1 MQDLTKGNEA
11 RLIFN
16 FAMPMLLG
24 NLFQQLYNIV
34 DTIIVGNFLGK
45 EALAAVGASFPIM
58 FTMIS
63 LIIGVASGGTIV
75 IAQYF
80 GAKQFGNVKK
90 SIHTLYIF
98 LTFASIALTFIGIF
112 LTDEIFRLIKL
123 PDELMPQATLYLSI
137 YFSGLIAMFGF
148 NATSAILRGLGDSKT
163 PLYFLMISTFF
174 NIGFDLLFIV
184 VFKWG
189 IAGAAIATVISQTGA
204 FLTAVIYL
212 NRNHKL
218 IDFNLRTWKFDRK
231 IFRQSVRIGLPTG
244 FQHTFVSIGMLA
256 IMSIVNKFGTNVIA
270 GYSAA
275 LRIDS
280 LAVLPAMNFSAA
292 LATFVG
298 QNIGAGKQER
308 VKRGLIATLL
318 MSSAVSIT
326 VMVIVILFKFQLMGM
341 FTKDPEVIRI
351 GADYLLI
358 VSLFYLLFTAM
369 FKINGVLRGAGD
381 TIIPMFITLF
391 SLWIIRVPFAIYFSE
406 RLGESGIW
414 WSQPAGWGIGLV
426 LSFGYYLTG
435 RWKKMGVIKQQP
447 AMSGSPKP

>member
-1 MQDLTKGNEA
+1 MKDLTNGNEA

-34 DTIIVGNFLGK
+34 DTIIVGNFIGK
-45 EALAAVGASFPIM
+45 QALAAVGASFPIM
-58 FTMIS
+58 FTLIS

-80 GAKQFGNVKK
+80 GAKQYNNVKRT
-90 SIHTLYIF
+90 IHTLYIF
-98 LTFASIALTFIGIF
+98 LTIASLVLTLVGIP
-112 LTDEIFRLIKL
+112 LTDEIFRLIRL
-123 PDELMPQATLYLSI
+123 PEELLPQATLYLSI

-174 NIGFDLLFIV
+174 NIAFDLLFIV

-189 IAGAAIATVISQTGA
+189 IAGAAIATVISQAGA

-212 NRNHKL
+212 NRNHRL
-218 IDFNLRTWKFDRK
+218 IDFNLSGWKFDNK
-231 IFRQSVRIGLPTG
+231 IFRQSIRIGLPTG
-244 FQHTFVSIGMLA
+244 FQHTFVSLGMLA
-256 IMSIVNKFGTNVIA
+256 IMSIVNTFGTDVIA

-298 QNIGAGKQER
+298 QNIGAGRSGRIRK
-308 VKRGLIATLL
+308 GLLSTLL
-318 MSSAVSIT
+318 MSSAVSLAVT
-326 VMVIVILFKFQLMGM
+326 GIVIFLKFQLIGM

-351 GADYLLI
+351 GGEYLLI
-358 VSLFYLLFTAM
+358 VSAFYLLFTAM
-369 FKINGVLRGAGD
+369 FKVNGVLRGAGD
-381 TIIPMFITLF
+381 TLIPMFITLF
-391 SLWIIRVPFAIYFSE
+391 SLWIIRVPFAWYFSGVI
-406 RLGESGIW
+406 GETGIW
-414 WSQPAGWGIGLV
+414 WSQPASWGVGLA

-435 RWKKMGVIKQQP
+435 RWKRMGVVKQGV
-447 AMSGSPKP
+447 AA